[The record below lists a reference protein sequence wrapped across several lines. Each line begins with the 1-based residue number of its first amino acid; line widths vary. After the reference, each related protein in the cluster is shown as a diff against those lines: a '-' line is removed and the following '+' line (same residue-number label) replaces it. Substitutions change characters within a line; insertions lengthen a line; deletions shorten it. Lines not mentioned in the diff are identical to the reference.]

1 MEKPTTT
8 EPDAKQQNE
17 QMQTQIEREK
27 PIDPIECCATAAAW
41 FTGDFALLCE
51 KSPSMRQQKELLQ
64 EGSLIQGPGFLRDFL
79 WTAAALLPL
88 SPSTA
93 CCGDFSSSSNDQFS
107 AAGCGDQSGSRAAA
121 VQGTRGCTGES
132 PFRLKGPTK
141 KTLLTFRIHR
151 FAHAAVAGLSYGG
164 RPVGQITST
173 RFE

>member
-93 CCGDFSSSSNDQFS
+93 CCGDFSQVSIIHSQQQAAEIKA
-107 AAGCGDQSGSRAAA
+107 AAGLPQSRELGAARAK
-121 VQGTRGCTGES
+121 V
-132 PFRLKGPTK
+132 
-141 KTLLTFRIHR
+141 
-151 FAHAAVAGLSYGG
+151 LSG
-164 RPVGQITST
+164 
-173 RFE
+173 

>member
-93 CCGDFSSSSNDQFS
+93 CCGDFSQVPTNNSQQQAAEIKA
-107 AAGCGDQSGSRAAA
+107 AAGLPQSRELGAARAK
-121 VQGTRGCTGES
+121 V
-132 PFRLKGPTK
+132 
-141 KTLLTFRIHR
+141 
-151 FAHAAVAGLSYGG
+151 LSG
-164 RPVGQITST
+164 
-173 RFE
+173 